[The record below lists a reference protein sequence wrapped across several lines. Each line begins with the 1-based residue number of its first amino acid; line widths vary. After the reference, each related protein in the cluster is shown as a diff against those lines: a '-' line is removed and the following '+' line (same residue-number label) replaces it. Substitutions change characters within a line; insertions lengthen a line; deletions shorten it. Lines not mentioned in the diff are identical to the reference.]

1 MSEVRANLYE
11 PEAGTHGDQDGPS
24 PDPVKSPSGE
34 ASGPD
39 LQG

>member
-1 MSEVRANLYE
+1 MSEVRVNHFE
-11 PEAGTHGDQDGPS
+11 PEAGTHGVQDGPS
-24 PDPVKSPSGE
+24 HDPVKSPSSE

>member
-11 PEAGTHGDQDGPS
+11 EAGTHGDQDGPS
-24 PDPVKSPSGE
+24 HDPVKSPSGE